1 MPQYGQICSNR
12 LDILPEDRHIRPN
25 MSILE
30 EITNDMKTAMRAKDK
45 VALTTIRALK
55 TAITNAEKGGSSD
68 VGEAEVIGIIR
79 KLVKQRLDSIEQFEA
94 AGRSE
99 LAEIEK
105 SEIKVLEKYLPQA
118 LSEEE
123 VHSIIAGV
131 IEELEASSM
140 ADMGKVMKAVQAKCE
155 GRADGKTISTAVR
168 AALSK

>member
-1 MPQYGQICSNR
+1 
-12 LDILPEDRHIRPN
+12 

-79 KLVKQRLDSIEQFEA
+79 KLVKQRLDAIEQFEA

-99 LAEIEK
+99 LAEIE
-105 SEIKVLEKYLPQA
+105 
-118 LSEEE
+118 
-123 VHSIIAGV
+123 
-131 IEELEASSM
+131 
-140 ADMGKVMKAVQAKCE
+140 
-155 GRADGKTISTAVR
+155 
-168 AALSK
+168 